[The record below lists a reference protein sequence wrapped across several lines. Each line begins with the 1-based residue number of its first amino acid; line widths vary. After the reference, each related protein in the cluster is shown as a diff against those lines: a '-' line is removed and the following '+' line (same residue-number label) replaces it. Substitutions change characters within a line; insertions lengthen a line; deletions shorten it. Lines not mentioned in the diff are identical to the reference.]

1 MLIFCVYVHII
12 IFFIELIVKEH
23 PNIIM
28 QQKEN
33 IFGGSRGLNDQ
44 YVVLIHLHS
53 EIETKT

>member
-1 MLIFCVYVHII
+1 M
-12 IFFIELIVKEH
+12 VKEH